1 MIADELRRRLGGLR
15 DGSFRQVAVMRME
28 GYSNAEIAGHLGTT
42 LRGVERKLA
51 AIRKRWQEQDG
62 DQP

>member
-28 GYSNAEIAGHLGTT
+28 GYSNAEIAAKLDYSERTVERR
-42 LRGVERKLA
+42 LKIIRGVFE
-51 AIRKRWQEQDG
+51 WEMES
-62 DQP
+62 